1 MEFEALCKQRYTERY
16 FAPNVDI
23 SDRQLQDL
31 FQKVI
36 LGPSAFNLQHWQFI
50 VVREQVA
57 KKELSEIA
65 YYQPQVKDCSAVVA
79 VCGNL
84 LAFRDARSMH
94 ASDPES
100 IRDKFIDMVE
110 KIYENEAGLQRDE
123 AIRSA
128 SLAAMSLMYAA
139 ADKNWASAPLIGF
152 DADKLAA
159 KLCLQKT
166 VIPVMLVLLGKPKP
180 GHTNRRGDRKS
191 LSEVLHFETYKS

>member
-1 MEFEALCKQRYTERY
+1 
-16 FAPNVDI
+16 
-23 SDRQLQDL
+23 
-31 FQKVI
+31 
-36 LGPSAFNLQHWQFI
+36 
-50 VVREQVA
+50 
-57 KKELSEIA
+57 
-65 YYQPQVKDCSAVVA
+65 QVKDCSAVVA

-84 LAFRDARSMH
+84 LAFRDARCMH
-94 ASDPES
+94 VNDPDS
-100 IRDKFIDMVE
+100 IRDKFTNMVE
-110 KIYENEAGLQRDE
+110 NIYENEAGLQRDE